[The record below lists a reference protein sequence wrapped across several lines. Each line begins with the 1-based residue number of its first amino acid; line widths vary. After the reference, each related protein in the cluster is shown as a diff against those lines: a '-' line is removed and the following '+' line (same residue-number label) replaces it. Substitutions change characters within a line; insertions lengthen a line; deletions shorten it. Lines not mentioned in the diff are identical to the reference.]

1 VEDFNKMGKKL
12 CNGIKQK
19 NMTETKK
26 ERAIAIKS
34 NRGIGTTK
42 KIIGYRDAQERLRV
56 YSKDG
61 KSALV
66 SEGQRIN
73 WYKLEQRRLRRVR
86 G

>member
-1 VEDFNKMGKKL
+1 
-12 CNGIKQK
+12 
-19 NMTETKK
+19 MTETKK

-34 NRGIGTTK
+34 NRGIGAT

-73 WYKLEQRRLRRVR
+73 WYKLEQRRLRRARV
-86 G
+86 